1 MYIIGHGLGYG
12 SADLFD
18 VVFLHGEVF
27 WEWLFFYKPRYAF
40 ENGTQKQCSLPVF
53 GEVCEIA
60 SSKMILFWVEK
71 LGYPMQLF
79 WKG

>member
-1 MYIIGHGLGYG
+1 
-12 SADLFD
+12 
-18 VVFLHGEVF
+18 VVFS
-27 WEWLFFYKPRYAF
+27 YKPRYAF
-40 ENGTQKQCSLPVF
+40 ESGTQKQCSLPVF